1 MLVRPRQPFAAAPVL
16 AAMLW
21 GCADLPSATAAEA
34 PQATSVSAEPATAAQ
49 VASVEGI
56 TEYRLDNG
64 LRFLLF
70 PDQSN
75 QQITVNIIYD
85 VGSRHEGY
93 GETGMA
99 HLLEHLL
106 FKGSTNHPD
115 IPAEMAGHGTSAGAT
130 TSFDR
135 TRYYETFL
143 ASEENLD
150 WALDLEAD
158 RMVNSFIAA
167 KDLESEMTVVRN
179 EWERR
184 ENSPENVLLERVLS
198 SAYLWHNYGNTT
210 IGARSDIENVPIE
223 RLQAFYRKY
232 YQPDNAVLVVAG
244 RFEPKRAVALVEE
257 KFGPIPRPDR
267 SGANRLFGTYTAE
280 PAQDGERTVTLRRV
294 GDVQV
299 VVATYHVPGGSH
311 EQFAAVDVL
320 ARLLDAEPTG
330 RLYKNLVEP
339 GLAADA
345 DADTLQLREP
355 GVLIVSAEVREED
368 SLRDAT
374 DAMLATLQDLVHEP
388 PTEKEVRRART
399 QYAAAFELAFNNP
412 EAIALEMWK
421 WVTMGDWRLM
431 FLYRDRVE
439 QVTPEDV
446 LEVAR
451 AYLLPSNR
459 TIGYFHPTD
468 ETPPRAAVPENPD
481 VAALVAGYA
490 GREAVAQG
498 EAFEPTPENIDR
510 RTRTLTLSNGV
521 EVALLPKETRGDEVS
536 VHFTFRHGTEQSLEG
551 KSTAAD
557 MAGTMLMRGTTKR
570 SRQEIE
576 DEFDRLR
583 LRGSV
588 GGGAMEA
595 TGDVTTVRENLPAA
609 LRLFGEIL
617 REPAFDSTEFELLRE
632 VVLAS
637 IEASRSDPQ
646 ALALEARNR
655 HIRSRYGKEHAH
667 YLPTIEE
674 QIARYEAVT
683 LEEARDFWAS
693 FYGAEGGTIAIV
705 GDFDP
710 DEIVSVLEEVFGDWT
725 AKQPFQR
732 VEAPYQ
738 DLETVAVDIETP
750 DKTNAFMAA
759 SQVFRMRDD
768 HADFPAMLV
777 ANHILGGGLKHSRL
791 ATRIRQKE
799 GLSYS
804 VGSQLFV
811 TSLDEVG
818 ELLAYAI
825 FAPENA
831 DKVMAA
837 FREEMARAL
846 ESGFTAEEVTIA
858 KRGYLDGVRNARA
871 DDGTV
876 ASMLADNLFLDRTM
890 AFTAQREAAIE
901 ALTPADIHAA
911 LRRHIDL
918 RRISVFRGGDF
929 ANKLTPTR

>member
-1 MLVRPRQPFAAAPVL
+1 MRTDIIKTIQVLILGALALWIAPAAA
-16 AAMLW
+16 
-21 GCADLPSATAAEA
+21 TAEA
-34 PQATSVSAEPATAAQ
+34 DDTPAGSPPATATK

-64 LRFLLF
+64 LRLLLF
-70 PDQSN
+70 PDRSN

-115 IPAEMAGHGTSAGAT
+115 IPAEIAGHGASAGAT
-130 TSFDR
+130 TWFDR
-135 TRYYETFL
+135 THYNETVL
-143 ASEENLD
+143 ASEENLG

-167 KDLESEMTVVRN
+167 KDLEPEMTVVRN
-179 EWERR
+179 EWERN
-184 ENSPENVLLERVLS
+184 ENSPGNVLLERVLS

-244 RFEPKRAVALVEE
+244 RFDPERVVELVEE

-267 SGANRLFGTYTAE
+267 SGANKLFQTYTAE

-294 GDVQV
+294 GDVQMV
-299 VVATYHVPGGSH
+299 MAAFHIPGGSH
-311 EQFAAVDVL
+311 EHFAAVDVL

-330 RLYKNLVEP
+330 RLYKNLVGP

-345 DADTLQLREP
+345 DADVWQLREP
-355 GVLIVSAEVREED
+355 GVLIVSAEVREGD

-374 DAMLATLQDLVHEP
+374 DAMLATLQGLVHEP
-388 PTEKEVRRART
+388 PTEEEVRRAKT

-412 EAIALEMWK
+412 EAIALEMRK

-431 FLYRDRVE
+431 FLYRDRME

-451 AYLLPSNR
+451 AYILPSNR

-468 ETPPRAAVPENPD
+468 ETPPRAAVSENPD
-481 VAALVAGYA
+481 VAALVASYA

-521 EVALLPKETRGDEVS
+521 EVALLPKEARGDEVS
-536 VHFTFRHGTEQSLEG
+536 VHFAFRHGTEQSLEG

-576 DEFDRLR
+576 DGFDRLR

-595 TGDVTTVRENLPAA
+595 TGDVTTVRRNLPAA
-609 LRLFGEIL
+609 LRLLGEIL

-637 IEASRSDPQ
+637 LEASRSDPQ
-646 ALALEARNR
+646 ALALVAKNR
-655 HIRSRYGKEHAH
+655 HIRSRYGKEHVH
-667 YLPTIEE
+667 YVPTIEE

-710 DEIVSVLEEVFGDWT
+710 DEILSVLEEVFGDWT
-725 AKQPFQR
+725 AKEPFQR

-738 DLETVAVDIETP
+738 ALDTVAVDIETP
-750 DKTNAFMAA
+750 DKTNALMVA
-759 SQVFRMRDD
+759 SQVFRMHDD
-768 HADFPAMLV
+768 HADFPAMLM

-804 VGSQLFV
+804 VGSQLIV
-811 TSLDEVG
+811 TPLDEIG
-818 ELLAYAI
+818 ELVAYAI

-846 ESGFTAEEVTIA
+846 ESGFTAEEVATA

-890 AFTAQREAAIE
+890 AYTAQQEAAIE

-929 ANKLTPTR
+929 ANKLAPAK

>member
-1 MLVRPRQPFAAAPVL
+1 
-16 AAMLW
+16 
-21 GCADLPSATAAEA
+21 
-34 PQATSVSAEPATAAQ
+34 
-49 VASVEGI
+49 
-56 TEYRLDNG
+56 
-64 LRFLLF
+64 
-70 PDQSN
+70 
-75 QQITVNIIYD
+75 
-85 VGSRHEGY
+85 
-93 GETGMA
+93 
-99 HLLEHLL
+99 
-106 FKGSTNHPD
+106 
-115 IPAEMAGHGTSAGAT
+115 
-130 TSFDR
+130 
-135 TRYYETFL
+135 
-143 ASEENLD
+143 
-150 WALDLEAD
+150 
-158 RMVNSFIAA
+158 MVNSFIAA

-179 EWERR
+179 EWEMN
-184 ENSPENVLLERVLS
+184 ENNPSSVLVERVLS

-244 RFEPKRAVALVEE
+244 RFDPERAVELVEE

-267 SGANRLFGTYTAE
+267 SGANRLFKTYTAE
-280 PAQDGERTVTLRRV
+280 PDQDGERTVTLRRV
-294 GDVQV
+294 ADVQV
-299 VVATYHVPGGSH
+299 VMAAYHIPGGSH
-311 EQFAAVDVL
+311 EQFAAVDLL

-330 RLYKNLVEP
+330 RLYKNVVEP
-339 GLAADA
+339 GLAAA
-345 DADTLQLREP
+345 VGAEALQLREP
-355 GVLIVSAEVREED
+355 GVLIATAAVREED
-368 SLRDAT
+368 SLRDAR
-374 DAMLATLQDLVHEP
+374 DAMLATLQGLVDEP
-388 PTEKEVRRART
+388 PTEEEVRRAKT
-399 QYAAAFELAFNNP
+399 DYAAAFELAFNNP
-412 EAIALEMWK
+412 EAIALEMKK

-431 FLYRDRVE
+431 FLHRDRLE

-446 LEVAR
+446 LEVAK
-451 AYLLPSNR
+451 AYFLPSNR
-459 TIGYFHPTD
+459 TIGYFYPTD
-468 ETPPRAAVPENPD
+468 ETPPRAAIPENPD

-536 VHFTFRHGTEQSLEG
+536 VRFAFRHGSEQSLMG

-557 MAGTMLMRGTTKR
+557 LAGTMLLRGTTKR

-595 TGDVTTVRENLPAA
+595 TGDVTTVRRNLPAA

-617 REPAFDSTEFELLRE
+617 REPAFDPAEFEILRNELL
-632 VVLAS
+632 AG

-646 ALALEARNR
+646 ALAKEAKNR
-655 HIRSRYGKEHAH
+655 HVTSQYGKEHVR
-667 YLPTIEE
+667 YVPTFEE
-674 QIARYEAVT
+674 QIARIRAVT
-683 LEEARDFWAS
+683 LEEARDFQAS

-705 GDFDP
+705 GDFGP
-710 DEIVSVLEEVFGDWT
+710 DEILSVLEEVFGDWT
-725 AKQPFQR
+725 AKEPFQH
-732 VEAPYQ
+732 VDMPYQ

-750 DKTNAFMAA
+750 DKTNAIMVA
-759 SQVFRMRDD
+759 SQVLRMRDD
-768 HADFPAMLV
+768 HADFPAMPV
-777 ANHILGGGLKHSRL
+777 ANHILGAGFLHSRL

-804 VGSQLFV
+804 VGSQFSA
-811 TSLDEVG
+811 TPLDEFG
-818 ELLAYAI
+818 LWLAYAI

-846 ESGFTAEEVTIA
+846 ESGFTAEEVTTA
-858 KRGYLDGVRNARA
+858 KRSYLDGARNARA
-871 DDGTV
+871 DDGTM

-890 AFTAQREAAIE
+890 AFTAQQEVAIE
-901 ALTPADIHAA
+901 ALTPADINAA

-929 ANKLTPTR
+929 ANKLAPAR